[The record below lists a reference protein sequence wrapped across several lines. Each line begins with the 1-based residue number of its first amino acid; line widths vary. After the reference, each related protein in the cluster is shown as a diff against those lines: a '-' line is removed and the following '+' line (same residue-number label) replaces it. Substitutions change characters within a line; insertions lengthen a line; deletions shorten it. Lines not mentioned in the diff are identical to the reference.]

1 MKNLSSRRFRL
12 TLFASIYFVQGS
24 VLAYLR
30 NFLKPFLDSQG
41 IDADTIGL
49 LAGVMLLPF
58 ILKPFIGILSDR
70 VNLFGM
76 GHRKPYIIIGLVLTG
91 LSFVFASI
99 TLPIDNFPLF
109 AVLILIGAYS
119 LALFDSTAD
128 GLAIDTTPP
137 EETGLVQGTMVGGRA
152 VGFIILSL
160 IFGGLVEKNG
170 NSIIFL
176 IIAASMILPLFFV
189 FQIKEP
195 TERPSHQQFD
205 WNVMREAVNGRFAL
219 FSAYAIFYSMVAY
232 GIDGLVT
239 FFMSDQFQASE
250 RSIGQYGALR
260 GIGAV
265 IGALLGAFLLDRI
278 KRRTGGYIA
287 LALVSISGVLL
298 ATATGVNWILAVGI
312 FWGMARG
319 FQETIF
325 VSLAMNLAD
334 KRIAATMF
342 ALMMAISNVGVG
354 IGEGVAT
361 GLTDNIGFTA
371 VFWILVGINFVNV
384 PILSKLFSTNS
395 SEL

>member
-1 MKNLSSRRFRL
+1 MKNLSSRPFRL
-12 TLFASIYFVQGS
+12 ALFASIYFVQGS
-24 VLAYLR
+24 ALAYLR

-49 LAGVMLLPF
+49 LAGIMLVPF

-70 VNLFGM
+70 VNLFGW
-76 GHRKPYIIIGLVLTG
+76 GHRKPYIIIGLIVTAI
-91 LSFVFASI
+91 SFAFASF
-99 TLPIDNFPLF
+99 TLPVDNFLLF
-109 AVLILIGAYS
+109 AVLILIGGFNV
-119 LALFDSTAD
+119 ALFDSTAD

-137 EETGLVQGTMVGGRA
+137 EEEGLVQGTMVGGRA

-160 IFGGLVEKNG
+160 VFGSLVETQG

-176 IIAASMILPLFFV
+176 IIAGSMLLPLFFV
-189 FQIKEP
+189 FRIKEP
-195 TERPSHQQFD
+195 AKRAATQQFD
-205 WNVMREAVNGRFAL
+205 WAVLREAINGRFA
-219 FSAYAIFYSMVAY
+219 FFAAYAIFYSMVAY

-239 FFMSDQFQASE
+239 FFMSDQFQATE

-260 GIGAV
+260 GVGAV
-265 IGALLGAFLLDRI
+265 VGALLGALLLGKI
-278 KRRTGGYIA
+278 GRRTGGYIA
-287 LALVSISGVLL
+287 FVLVSISGVLL
-298 ATATGVNWILAVGI
+298 ATATSINWILAVGL
-312 FWGMARG
+312 FWGMAWG

-325 VSLAMNLAD
+325 VAMAMNLAD

-361 GLTDNIGFTA
+361 GLTDDIGFTA

-384 PILSKLFSTNS
+384 PILLRLFKD
-395 SEL
+395 EG